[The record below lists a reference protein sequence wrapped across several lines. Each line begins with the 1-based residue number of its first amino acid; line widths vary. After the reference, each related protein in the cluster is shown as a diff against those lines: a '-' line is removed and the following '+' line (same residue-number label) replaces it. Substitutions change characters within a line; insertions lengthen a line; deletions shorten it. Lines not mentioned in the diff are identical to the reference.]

1 MNRHV
6 GTYKELAALSGS
18 LYDKMSDRRVKFS
31 TSSKG
36 SSKSHRSR
44 DDSGVGSSSS
54 EQASLGGRPDR
65 RFTAEDYEDQL
76 YNVGALQEALG
87 QANQKVEQLQK
98 KCNDQDAELTKSH
111 RLTRDAEKRYREEC
125 ERTTRLERLNK
136 NLEDERVLLSE
147 QVMELKADYDDMRD
161 QRDDYRQRYLALADP
176 VIDSTMRGGSGEPS
190 PPTLRRSG
198 SKHRDAIGSIRKN
211 TEHKEEKPNT
221 SRHNRRSLSVS
232 VRTGG
237 RSSSK
242 KPYIERMP
250 GPPSPSERYQSNYT
264 TGPMDIPSGSAD
276 PALYSSIPRTSQP
289 ATPSSY
295 QGVPQTGNYIPYP
308 LHDQRGRRRG

>member
-1 MNRHV
+1 
-6 GTYKELAALSGS
+6 
-18 LYDKMSDRRVKFS
+18 MSDRRVKFS

-65 RFTAEDYEDQL
+65 RFTAEDFEDQL

-87 QANQKVEQLQK
+87 QANQKAEQFEK
-98 KCNDQDAELTKSH
+98 KCNEQDAELTRSH
-111 RLTRDAEKRYREEC
+111 RLTREAEKRYREEC

-136 NLEDERVLLSE
+136 SLEDERVRLSE
-147 QVMELKADYDDMRD
+147 QVREREDDYNDMKD
-161 QRDDYRQRYLALADP
+161 QRDEYRRKYLALADP

-198 SKHRDAIGSIRKN
+198 SKHRDAIGSIKKN
-211 TEHKEEKPNT
+211 TEHKEEMSNS
-221 SRHNRRSLSVS
+221 SRHHRRSLSVS
-232 VRTGG
+232 VRPGG
-237 RSSSK
+237 RSNSK
-242 KPYIERMP
+242 KPYIEKMP
-250 GPPSPSERYQSNYT
+250 RPPSPSERYQSNYT
-264 TGPMDIPSGSAD
+264 TGPMEIPSAD